1 MYDPPFVAH
10 LTILLLYCWDFPPLG
25 VVVVVVCEG
34 GGGRDDCG
42 KDWSDF
48 CIWPGNE
55 DQESINFFP
64 RSENFGRAVVAWTD
78 LQSNWTN
85 H

>member
-1 MYDPPFVAH
+1 MRVVSCVQPLIFCDTISDQNGKMYDPPFVAH

-48 CIWPGNE
+48 CI
-55 DQESINFFP
+55 
-64 RSENFGRAVVAWTD
+64 
-78 LQSNWTN
+78 
-85 H
+85 